1 MQFCQVLSRISEASL
16 ATFVTAP
23 NAFHLSL
30 MNRLKDRAAIV
41 TGGDSDFDEAICHR
55 STSQSAK
62 VGVAHRDKAS
72 LPKSVIL

>member
-1 MQFCQVLSRISEASL
+1 
-16 ATFVTAP
+16 
-23 NAFHLSL
+23 